1 MASLTNIVFAHDV
14 WFDRQRDGRL
24 LSARGTWP
32 WDRYLRIA
40 DSVTVACRLRD
51 ASTGAEEAGGDVRMP
66 GVDFAGVP
74 SLSGPVLAV
83 THRREADRTLTGLI
97 RESDALIARLPSE
110 IGEAAVRAARRLDKP
125 YAVEVV
131 TCTWDAL
138 WNRGGVQ
145 GKLYAPLSFASMRR
159 TVRRAPF
166 VLYVTREFLQR
177 RYPTEGHAV
186 ACSNVELPPLD
197 SAALD
202 RRVSGRTAAAPFV
215 IGTIAAL
222 TVRFKGIQ
230 TALTALG
237 SRRAR
242 LPPFEFQVVGAGD
255 PAPWRELASRCGI
268 EEHVS
273 FPGVLP
279 AGQIP
284 GWLDGLDL
292 YVQPSFQE
300 GLPRGLIEAMAR
312 GCPALGSTAGGI
324 PELLG
329 PDCLHRPGDSEAL
342 AELIM
347 RAVDDED
354 WRLEQARANFETA
367 KSYAAPVLDSVRDRF
382 WSEFA
387 DYASEGR

>member
-1 MASLTNIVFAHDV
+1 M
-14 WFDRQRDGRL
+14 
-24 LSARGTWP
+24 
-32 WDRYLRIA
+32 
-40 DSVTVACRLRD
+40 
-51 ASTGAEEAGGDVRMP
+51 
-66 GVDFAGVP
+66 
-74 SLSGPVLAV
+74 
-83 THRREADRTLTGLI
+83 
-97 RESDALIARLPSE
+97 
-110 IGEAAVRAARRLDKP
+110 
-125 YAVEVV
+125 
-131 TCTWDAL
+131 
-138 WNRGGVQ
+138 
-145 GKLYAPLSFASMRR
+145 
-159 TVRRAPF
+159 
-166 VLYVTREFLQR
+166 
-177 RYPTEGHAV
+177 
-186 ACSNVELPPLD
+186 
-197 SAALD
+197 
-202 RRVSGRTAAAPFV
+202 
-215 IGTIAAL
+215 
-222 TVRFKGIQ
+222 
-230 TALTALG
+230 
-237 SRRAR
+237 
-242 LPPFEFQVVGAGD
+242 VGAGD